1 MSLIRKGAMT
11 WESYSQHR
19 ESVKEKQG
27 YYMGLLDEWLEPIC
41 DISLPVIDYSAP
53 VSDWIPVEFSGSF
66 SVPQNSH
73 NDPVLEEL
81 VYKDINGKIGVEGG
95 HKPEERYIIVE
106 PRGGGRMTYR
116 VEFVTASGSS
126 SPEVLEVHGLSPEGF
141 ILDELP
147 YVNQTAY
154 DAMVIYKNQNPLLW
168 RSSLEIDMG
177 FQGLPLYN
185 SNTLALEKEEEQSE
199 SVYDILNRS
208 FEFIIALINRDPA
221 QPHLVAVKD
230 DNVND
235 SVEVR
240 QEFETLASVIRD
252 ASLDN
257 GVTLNIS
264 LSLPGD
270 NDSVTGND
278 SVSSPCFFFK
288 VGGRS
293 E

>member
-19 ESVKEKQG
+19 EAVKEKQG

-41 DISLPVIDYSAP
+41 DVTLPVIDYSAP
-53 VSDWIPVEFSGSF
+53 VSNWTPVEFSGSF

-141 ILDELP
+141 ILDEIP
-147 YVNQTAY
+147 YVNSTAHS
-154 DAMVIYKNQNPLLW
+154 AMLIYKDENPLLW

-185 SNTLALEKEEEQSE
+185 SNTLALEEDNKIE
-199 SVYDILNRS
+199 SVYDVLNRS
-208 FEFIIALINRDPA
+208 FEFIIALINRDPN
-221 QPHLVAVKD
+221 QPHLVAVKE

-235 SVEVR
+235 SVEVK
-240 QEFETLASVIRD
+240 QEFETLSSVISD

>member
-19 ESVKEKQG
+19 EAVKEKQG

-41 DISLPVIDYSAP
+41 DVTLPVIDYSAP
-53 VSDWIPVEFSGSF
+53 VSDWTPVEFSGSF
-66 SVPQNSH
+66 SVPQNNH

-126 SPEVLEVHGLSPEGF
+126 SPEVLDVHGLSPEGF

-147 YVNQTAY
+147 YVNSTAHS
-154 DAMVIYKNQNPLLW
+154 AMLIYKDENPLLW

-177 FQGLPLYN
+177 FDGLPLYN
-185 SNTLALEKEEEQSE
+185 SNTLAIEEDNKTD

-235 SVEVR
+235 SIEIR
-240 QEFETLASVIRD
+240 QEFETIASVIRD

-270 NDSVTGND
+270 NNSVTGND